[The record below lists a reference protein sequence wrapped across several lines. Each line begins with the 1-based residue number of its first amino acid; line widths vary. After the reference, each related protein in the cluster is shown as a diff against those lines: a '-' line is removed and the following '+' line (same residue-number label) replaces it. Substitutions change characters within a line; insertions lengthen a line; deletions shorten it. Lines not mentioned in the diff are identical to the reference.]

1 VTGKILRGAPLLF
14 GAALLASFSNIVAAA
29 GLEGA
34 PTPRASG
41 AVCDDLRDRWGVE
54 IVRLNL
60 TAYGHMVD
68 FRFRVLDPVKAK
80 PLLERNVSAH
90 LIDEATGK
98 ALAVPDAPKT
108 GRMRNKGVPETGR
121 VYFVLF
127 QNQGGLLEKGDRV
140 SVVIGDFRVEG
151 LTVE

>member
-1 VTGKILRGAPLLF
+1 V
-14 GAALLASFSNIVAAA
+14 ALLASSARVGAAGKEATPAPRTSVAA
-29 GLEGA
+29 
-34 PTPRASG
+34 
-41 AVCDDLRDRWGVE
+41 CDDLSERWGVE

-80 PLLERNVSAH
+80 PLLDRDVSAH
-90 LIDEATGK
+90 LVDEATGK

-108 GRMRNKGVPETGR
+108 GRLRSRGVPETGR

-140 SVVIGDFRVEG
+140 SVVIGDFRAQG

>member
-1 VTGKILRGAPLLF
+1 MTGRFLRGAPLLL
-14 GAALLASFSNIVAAA
+14 GAALFASPALAGATPARAA
-29 GLEGA
+29 GASRPL
-34 PTPRASG
+34 TPA
-41 AVCDDLRDRWGVE
+41 CDDLSERWGIE
-54 IVRLNL
+54 IVRLSL

-68 FRFRVLDPVKAK
+68 FRFRVLDSVRAK

-90 LIDEATGK
+90 LVDEATGK
-98 ALAVPDAPKT
+98 ALAVPDDAKT
-108 GRMRNKGVPETGR
+108 GRLRNHGVPEVGR

-140 SVVIGDFRVEG
+140 SVVIGDFRAGG

>member
-1 VTGKILRGAPLLF
+1 MTTKVRRGVPLLL
-14 GAALLASFSNIVAAA
+14 GAALLASSAGIGAA
-29 GLEGA
+29 GTETA
-34 PTPRASG
+34 ATPRAS
-41 AVCDDLRDRWGVE
+41 ASACDDLRERWGVE

-90 LIDEATGK
+90 LVDEATGR

-108 GRMRNKGVPETGR
+108 GRLRNKGVPETGR

-127 QNQGGLLEKGDRV
+127 QNQGGLLERGDRV
-140 SVVIGDFRVEG
+140 SVVIGDFRAEG

>member
-1 VTGKILRGAPLLF
+1 MTRRIGWGVPLLL
-14 GAALLASFSNIVAAA
+14 GAALLASSAGVGAA
-29 GLEGA
+29 GKEAA
-34 PTPRASG
+34 PASRASVAG
-41 AVCDDLRDRWGVE
+41 CDDLSERWGVE

-60 TAYGHMVD
+60 TAHGHMVD
-68 FRFRVLDPVKAK
+68 FRFRVLDPGKAK
-80 PLLERNVSAH
+80 PLLDRNVSAH
-90 LIDEATGK
+90 LVDEATGK

-108 GRMRNKGVPETGR
+108 GRLRNKGTPETGR

>member
-1 VTGKILRGAPLLF
+1 MTQKTLRGAPLLL
-14 GAALLASFSNIVAAA
+14 GAALLAYSAKVGATGLQATPPARASAAA
-29 GLEGA
+29 
-34 PTPRASG
+34 
-41 AVCDDLRDRWGVE
+41 CDDLSERWGVE

-68 FRFRVLDPVKAK
+68 FRFRVLDPAKAK
-80 PLLERNVSAH
+80 PLLDRNVSAH
-90 LIDEATGK
+90 LVDEATGK

-108 GRMRNKGVPETGR
+108 GRLRNKGTPEAGR

>member
-1 VTGKILRGAPLLF
+1 MPLLL
-14 GAALLASFSNIVAAA
+14 GAALLSSSASVGAA
-29 GLEGA
+29 GTA
-34 PTPRASG
+34 AVPTPLSSSVA
-41 AVCDDLRDRWGVE
+41 CDDLRDLWGVE

-68 FRFRVLDPVKAK
+68 FRFRVLDPAKAK
-80 PLLERNVSAH
+80 PLLERNVNAH
-90 LIDEATGK
+90 LVDEATGR

-108 GRMRNKGVPETGR
+108 GRLRNKGVPETGR

-140 SVVIGDFRVEG
+140 SVVIGDFRAEG

>member
-1 VTGKILRGAPLLF
+1 MTKAIRRGVPLLL
-14 GAALLASFSNIVAAA
+14 GAALLASSMGVAAA
-29 GLEGA
+29 GTETA
-34 PTPRASG
+34 ATPRAS
-41 AVCDDLRDRWGVE
+41 AAACDDLRDVWGVE

-80 PLLERNVSAH
+80 PLLERRVDAH
-90 LIDEATGK
+90 LVDLATGK

-108 GRMRNKGVPETGR
+108 GRLRSKGVPEAGR
-121 VYFVLF
+121 IYFVLF
-127 QNQGGLLEKGDRV
+127 QNQGGLLERGDRV
-140 SVVIGDFRVEG
+140 SVVIGDFRAEG

>member
-1 VTGKILRGAPLLF
+1 VPLLL
-14 GAALLASFSNIVAAA
+14 GAALLASSARVGAA
-29 GLEGA
+29 GTAAA
-34 PTPRASG
+34 PTPLSTA
-41 AVCDDLRDRWGVE
+41 AACDDLRDLWGVE

-80 PLLERNVSAH
+80 PLLERNVDAH
-90 LIDEATGK
+90 LVDEATGK

-108 GRMRNKGVPETGR
+108 GRLRNKGVPETGR

-140 SVVIGDFRVEG
+140 SVVIGGFRAEG

>member
-1 VTGKILRGAPLLF
+1 MRRKIRRGAPLLL
-14 GAALLASFSNIVAAA
+14 GAALLASSAGVGAA
-29 GLEGA
+29 GQGA
-34 PTPRASG
+34 APSSQTSVVA
-41 AVCDDLRDRWGVE
+41 CDDLSERWGVE

-90 LIDEATGK
+90 LVDEATGK

-108 GRMRNKGVPETGR
+108 GRLRNKGTPEVGR

-127 QNQGGLLEKGDRV
+127 QNQAGLLERGDRV
-140 SVVIGDFRVEG
+140 SIVIGDFRAEG